1 MERYLRAAGT
11 VVALLVL
18 QTTFIPFL
26 SLGGVVP
33 DLLLIWVVTFALVR
47 GQMEGALGGFVV
59 GLLEDL
65 LTTQFFG
72 LAALAKTLAGF
83 GGGYFHNENKTSITL
98 GTYRFLLILFL
109 VSLLHNLVHAG
120 IVLQG
125 SEGLSLRVILETAF
139 TSSLYTTV
147 VAVLPMFAFS
157 RRVRP

>member
-33 DLLLIWVVTFALVR
+33 DLLLIWVVSFALVR
-47 GQMEGALGGFVV
+47 GQMEGAVGGFVV

-65 LTTQFFG
+65 LTTKFFG
-72 LAALAKTLAGF
+72 LAALAKTL
-83 GGGYFHNENKTSITL
+83 ENKTSITL

-125 SEGLSLRVILETAF
+125 SEGLSLRVIMETSF

-147 VAVLPMFAFS
+147 VALLPMFAFS
-157 RRVRP
+157 RRVRT